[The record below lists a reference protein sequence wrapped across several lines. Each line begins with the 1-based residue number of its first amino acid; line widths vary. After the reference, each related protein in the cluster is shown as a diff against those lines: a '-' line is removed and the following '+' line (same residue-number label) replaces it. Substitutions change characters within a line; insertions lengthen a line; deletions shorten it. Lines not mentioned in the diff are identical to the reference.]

1 MKIRCLWVNL
11 DNELYVKYHDEEW
24 GIPEHNDKKLF
35 EMLILEGM
43 QAGLS
48 WITVL
53 KKRANFRSALDNFDY
68 KIIVK
73 YNDQKIEELMQN
85 EGIIRNRLKIQ
96 SVITNAKAFIKVQ
109 EEFGSFD
116 KYIWSFVG
124 NKAIKN
130 SWNKLEDIPPNTD
143 LSDKI
148 SKDMKKRGFK
158 FIGTTIIYAFLQA
171 IGVVNDHTID
181 CFRYKELINS
191 IES

>member
-1 MKIRCLWVNL
+1 MKN
-11 DNELYVKYHDEEW
+11 YHDKEW
-24 GIPEHNDKKLF
+24 GTPLHDDK
-35 EMLILEGM
+35 MLYELLVLEGM

-48 WITVL
+48 WNTVL
-53 KKRANFRSALDNFDY
+53 KKRANFKKALDNFDY
-68 KIIVK
+68 LQIVK
-73 YNDQKIEELMQN
+73 YNEKKIEELMQN

-96 SVITNAKAFIKVQ
+96 SVITNAKTFIKVQ

-116 KYIWSFVG
+116 NYIWGFVN
-124 NKAIKN
+124 NKTIQN
-130 SWNKLEDIPPNTD
+130 SWKKLEELPPNTD

-191 IES
+191 IYS